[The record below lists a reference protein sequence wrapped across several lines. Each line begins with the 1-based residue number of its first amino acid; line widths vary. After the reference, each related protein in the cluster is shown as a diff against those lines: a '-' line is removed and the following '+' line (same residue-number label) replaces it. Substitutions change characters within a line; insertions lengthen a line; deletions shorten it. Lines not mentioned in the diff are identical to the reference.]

1 MFFFKKMGHS
11 QSLFWF
17 SSFPIHLTVC
27 KVCRRLDSNR
37 GPLVSEATTLPTEP
51 QPLPLKVSFLLNERH
66 FLYFTQLQLICPCIV
81 KKNENKQK
89 EAALRPLK
97 NNEQNVLVIFYYKDS
112 PKSNNDTLQ

>member
-1 MFFFKKMGHS
+1 M
-11 QSLFWF
+11 
-17 SSFPIHLTVC
+17 
-27 KVCRRLDSNR
+27 
-37 GPLVSEATTLPTEP
+37 
-51 QPLPLKVSFLLNERH
+51 
-66 FLYFTQLQLICPCIV
+66 